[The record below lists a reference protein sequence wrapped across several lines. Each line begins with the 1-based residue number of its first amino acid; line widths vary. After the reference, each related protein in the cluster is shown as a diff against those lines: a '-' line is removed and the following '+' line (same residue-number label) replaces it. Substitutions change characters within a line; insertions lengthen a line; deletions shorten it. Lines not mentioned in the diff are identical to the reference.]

1 MDLSVLFVKD
11 ESIVRQAFSLVPEYL
26 TTPESGVVNYMDY
39 GLQLGRRFR
48 ALKLWFV
55 LRHLGVE
62 GIRALL
68 REHVAL
74 AQELAAKIEASDE
87 WELLAPHPL
96 SVVCFRYCGAPE
108 AERDEFNERLLE
120 AVNASG
126 TGFISHTKLNGQYTI
141 RVAIGNLRTTHED
154 VERLWE
160 RLQIAAL
167 ETRRSN
173 A

>member
-1 MDLSVLFVKD
+1 VLFVKD
-11 ESIVRQAFSLVPEYL
+11 ESIVRQAFSLIPEYL
-26 TTPESGVVNYMDY
+26 TTSESGVVNYMDY

-55 LRHLGVE
+55 MRHLGVE

-74 AQELAAKIEASDE
+74 AQQLAARIEASNE

-96 SVVCFRYCGAPE
+96 SVVCFRYTGVPE
-108 AERDEFNERLLE
+108 AERDAFNEQLLE

-126 TGFISHTKLNGQYTI
+126 TAFISHTKLRGKYTM
-141 RVAIGNLRTTHED
+141 RVAIGNLRTKRED
-154 VERLWE
+154 VDRLWE
-160 RLQIAAL
+160 RMQIAAL
-167 ETRRSN
+167 ETRRSIG
-173 A
+173 

>member
-1 MDLSVLFVKD
+1 
-11 ESIVRQAFSLVPEYL
+11 
-26 TTPESGVVNYMDY
+26 
-39 GLQLGRRFR
+39 LQLGRRFR

>member
-1 MDLSVLFVKD
+1 
-11 ESIVRQAFSLVPEYL
+11 
-26 TTPESGVVNYMDY
+26 MDY

-55 LRHLGVE
+55 MRHLGVE

-74 AQELAAKIEASDE
+74 AQQLAARIEASNE

-96 SVVCFRYCGAPE
+96 SVVCFRYVGVPE
-108 AERDEFNERLLE
+108 TECDAFNEQLLE

-126 TGFISHTKLNGQYTI
+126 TAFISHTKLRGKYTM
-141 RVAIGNLRTTHED
+141 RVAIGNLRTKRED
-154 VERLWE
+154 VDRLWE
-160 RLQIAAL
+160 RMQIAAL
-167 ETRRSN
+167 ETRRSIG
-173 A
+173 